1 MKRML
6 KHSFV
11 LGTSTLVAGAIA
23 VALILRPSGSIRH
36 GPELA
41 VPDRIP
47 PAARA
52 VIRSKMRRHAE
63 QLPALVSHVVALDYD
78 GAARIA
84 GEIFDEP
91 ELARPITGD
100 ELNAL
105 LPERFF
111 TLQAALRNGARQVVE
126 AAAQRDNVKLG
137 EAFNTLTGTCVACH
151 NVYLRGVTE

>member
-23 VALILRPSGSIRH
+23 VALILRPSGSLRR

-52 VIRSKMRRHAE
+52 VLRSKMRRHAE
-63 QLPALVSHVVALDYD
+63 QLPALDYD

-126 AAAQRDNVKLG
+126 AAARRDSLKLG

-151 NVYLRGVTE
+151 NVYLRGATE